1 MIENVFIHRQTHQLS
16 MVLYVKI
23 IKKLKKKGGK
33 RKKNMYLYM
42 GINKLKKFSV
52 IKHIYHL
59 IKLKGVRS
67 LFKKYVLKCLLEMSI
82 EELDLSSS
90 GIEFHSPGP
99 ATGNVLSP
107 QVFSLAF
114 GVARRC

>member
-1 MIENVFIHRQTHQLS
+1 

-33 RKKNMYLYM
+33 RKKYIYLYM
-42 GINKLKKFSV
+42 GINKLKKFWV
-52 IKHIYHL
+52 IKHIYQL
-59 IKLKGVRS
+59 IKLKELEACLKR
-67 LFKKYVLKCLLEMSI
+67 YVLKCLLEMSI

-90 GIEFHSPGP
+90 GIEFHGPGP
-99 ATGNVLSP
+99 ATANVLSP

-114 GVARRC
+114 GVARRCWKEDLNVRSEVR